1 MPFSYLFSA
10 PSCCIIKQLNRSH
23 SRIVEVIHVKK
34 IEVEHLTFSYD
45 GEQDVL
51 KDVSFQIEEGSYTTI
66 VGHNGSGKSTIAKL
80 LIGLMEAKSGTIT
93 VDGIQLTEK
102 SVYDIRDKIGIVF
115 QNPDNQFI
123 GATVADDIAFGL
135 ENHQVPQEQ
144 MQTIIERFAQQVNMS
159 KYLNSEPTKLSG
171 GQKQRVAIASV
182 LAIAPQILI
191 FDESTSMLDPQG
203 KAEINGLIR
212 QIHQA
217 SGMTIVSITHDIEE
231 MANSDH
237 VIVMSEGQV
246 VMDGTPE
253 MILKREQ
260 ELVELQLDVPFTLK
274 FIREMEQNGISLKD
288 EIKMEKVVE
297 ELCRLRFGA

>member
-1 MPFSYLFSA
+1 M
-10 PSCCIIKQLNRSH
+10 
-23 SRIVEVIHVKK
+23 KK

-93 VDGIQLTEK
+93 VDGIKLTEK

-135 ENHQVPQEQ
+135 ENHQVLQEQ
-144 MQTIIERFAQQVNMS
+144 MQRIIERFAQQVNMS

>member
-1 MPFSYLFSA
+1 M
-10 PSCCIIKQLNRSH
+10 
-23 SRIVEVIHVKK
+23 KK

-123 GATVADDIAFGL
+123 GATVADDIALGL

>member
-1 MPFSYLFSA
+1 M
-10 PSCCIIKQLNRSH
+10 
-23 SRIVEVIHVKK
+23 KK

-93 VDGIQLTEK
+93 VDGIKLTEK

-212 QIHQA
+212 QIHQV

>member
-1 MPFSYLFSA
+1 M
-10 PSCCIIKQLNRSH
+10 
-23 SRIVEVIHVKK
+23 KK

-80 LIGLMEAKSGTIT
+80 LIGLMEAKGGTIT

>member
-1 MPFSYLFSA
+1 M
-10 PSCCIIKQLNRSH
+10 
-23 SRIVEVIHVKK
+23 KK

-93 VDGIQLTEK
+93 VDGIKLTEK

-144 MQTIIERFAQQVNMS
+144 MQRIIERFAQQVNMS

-274 FIREMEQNGISLKD
+274 FIREMGQNGISLKD

>member
-1 MPFSYLFSA
+1 M
-10 PSCCIIKQLNRSH
+10 
-23 SRIVEVIHVKK
+23 KK

-93 VDGIQLTEK
+93 VDGIKLTEK
-102 SVYDIRDKIGIVF
+102 SVYEIRDKIGIVF

-237 VIVMSEGQV
+237 VIVMSGGQV

>member
-1 MPFSYLFSA
+1 M
-10 PSCCIIKQLNRSH
+10 
-23 SRIVEVIHVKK
+23 KK

-93 VDGIQLTEK
+93 VDGIKLTEK

-288 EIKMEKVVE
+288 EIKMERVVE

>member
-1 MPFSYLFSA
+1 M
-10 PSCCIIKQLNRSH
+10 
-23 SRIVEVIHVKK
+23 KK

-93 VDGIQLTEK
+93 VDGIKLTEK

-144 MQTIIERFAQQVNMS
+144 MQRIIERFAQQVNMS

-274 FIREMEQNGISLKD
+274 FIREMEQNGVSLKD

>member
-1 MPFSYLFSA
+1 M
-10 PSCCIIKQLNRSH
+10 
-23 SRIVEVIHVKK
+23 KK

-102 SVYDIRDKIGIVF
+102 SVYDIRDKIVIVF

-144 MQTIIERFAQQVNMS
+144 MQRIIERFAQQVNMS

-217 SGMTIVSITHDIEE
+217 SGMTVVSITHDIEE

>member
-1 MPFSYLFSA
+1 M
-10 PSCCIIKQLNRSH
+10 
-23 SRIVEVIHVKK
+23 KK

-288 EIKMEKVVE
+288 EIRMEKVVE

>member
-1 MPFSYLFSA
+1 M
-10 PSCCIIKQLNRSH
+10 
-23 SRIVEVIHVKK
+23 KK

-93 VDGIQLTEK
+93 VDGIKLTEK

-159 KYLNSEPTKLSG
+159 KYLNSEPTNLSG

-212 QIHQA
+212 QIHQV

>member
-1 MPFSYLFSA
+1 M
-10 PSCCIIKQLNRSH
+10 
-23 SRIVEVIHVKK
+23 
-34 IEVEHLTFSYD
+34 
-45 GEQDVL
+45 
-51 KDVSFQIEEGSYTTI
+51 
-66 VGHNGSGKSTIAKL
+66 
-80 LIGLMEAKSGTIT
+80 
-93 VDGIQLTEK
+93 DGIKLTEK

-144 MQTIIERFAQQVNMS
+144 MQRIIERFAQQVNMS

>member
-1 MPFSYLFSA
+1 M
-10 PSCCIIKQLNRSH
+10 
-23 SRIVEVIHVKK
+23 KK

-93 VDGIQLTEK
+93 VDGIKLTEK
-102 SVYDIRDKIGIVF
+102 SVYEIRDKIGIVF

-144 MQTIIERFAQQVNMS
+144 MQRIIERFAQQVNMS

>member
-1 MPFSYLFSA
+1 M
-10 PSCCIIKQLNRSH
+10 
-23 SRIVEVIHVKK
+23 KK

-93 VDGIQLTEK
+93 VDGIKLTEK

-253 MILKREQ
+253 MTLKREQ

>member
-1 MPFSYLFSA
+1 M
-10 PSCCIIKQLNRSH
+10 
-23 SRIVEVIHVKK
+23 KK

-93 VDGIQLTEK
+93 VDGIKLTEK

-144 MQTIIERFAQQVNMS
+144 MQRIIERFAQQVNMS

-203 KAEINGLIR
+203 KAEINALIR

-246 VMDGTPE
+246 VMNGTPE